1 MKKHISVFVALGAF
15 FISGFA
21 RADVAATSFRDLAR
35 TFNESAN
42 VKTVIDKMKPGL
54 QPDQYAFLS
63 AKALQAGKT
72 KVTAVAETDRE
83 LSLSADGM
91 TVVIR
96 LNPKEPGIISVN
108 NKKLNFLDVT
118 DMQERYNLV
127 VQALPDRSSMMPLP
141 WSVLLP
147 AAHAAAAALPVAA
160 TASSTAANN
169 DTACKQQDEY
179 ILQCREAMR
188 KTLQGLKRANP
199 KEDVKQLEE
208 DLDKIVQT
216 KGQHKATPEA
226 PMAGLVRKATT
237 KCESKFD
244 EENDIWNADLFQKIL
259 QTGGAGKGCLDFK
272 KLTCPPDTATCYT
285 KDSSDDQDRTGT
297 LGSCMREL
305 YVASKK
311 LCLNEAT
318 KRYEK
323 LQGPGAGPSDNS
335 GATGQRQDP
344 GKK

>member
-1 MKKHISVFVALGAF
+1 MRKYILSLLVLGSFFQPAF
-15 FISGFA
+15 AGVSPLG
-21 RADVAATSFRDLAR
+21 FRDLAHK
-35 TFNESAN
+35 FNDSAN
-42 VKTVIDKMKPGL
+42 LKVFVEKIKGGL
-54 QPDQYAFLS
+54 TKDQYQFLAEKA
-63 AKALQAGKT
+63 AKSGKV
-72 KVTAVAETDRE
+72 KVTANAETDRE
-83 LSLSADGM
+83 ISLTAEGM
-91 TVVIR
+91 TVVVKMD
-96 LNPKEPGIISVN
+96 PKTPGIITIN
-108 NKKLNFLDVT
+108 NHKLNFLDVT
-118 DMQERYNLV
+118 DMQERFNLV
-127 VQALPDRSSMMPLP
+127 VNALPDRSSMSPRL
-141 WSVLLP
+141 WSILLP
-147 AAHAAAAALPVAA
+147 AAYAAASASGVAA
-160 TASSTAANN
+160 TAAGTNANN
-169 DTACKQQDEY
+169 DTACKQQEEY
-179 ILQCREAMR
+179 ILQCREAMK

-216 KGQHKATPEA
+216 KGQHQATPEA
-226 PMAGLVRKATT
+226 PMAGLVRRATT

-272 KLTCPPDTATCYT
+272 KLTCPPDTATCYM
-285 KDSSDDQDRTGT
+285 KDAGDDKDRTGT
-297 LGSCMREL
+297 LGSCMREM

-318 KRYEK
+318 KRYEA